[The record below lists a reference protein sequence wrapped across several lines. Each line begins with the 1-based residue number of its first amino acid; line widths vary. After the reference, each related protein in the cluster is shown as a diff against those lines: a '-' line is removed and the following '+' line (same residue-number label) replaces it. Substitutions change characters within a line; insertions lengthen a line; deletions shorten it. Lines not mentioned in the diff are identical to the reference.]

1 MILIYAVLGTI
12 LFVIWSV
19 LMLFVGAGLYAYLD
33 RNLK

>member
-1 MILIYAVLGTI
+1 MTFLYVFLETI
-12 LFVIWSV
+12 LFVIWSI